1 MEFSK
6 ELVEKEVENT
16 LMATLHE
23 EAINKEPSI
32 HPTLSV
38 FSIAN

>member
-6 ELVEKEVENT
+6 ELAEEEVENT

-23 EAINKEPSI
+23 KAINKEPSI
-32 HPTLSV
+32 HPAPSV
-38 FSIAN
+38 FSIAS